1 LASKIQIDTETLI
14 CYRSAIDAPLGRV
27 TAALALRRTSIPM
40 PSKLTP
46 EQWVEARRLRAGGAS
61 YADIASRFGVR
72 DDTIC
77 RRARREGWSEP
88 AGTPAGARRRPATVS
103 AAVAGIRSRLALRLY
118 NVIEC
123 KIRMMEL
130 RMHRELQAQEGD
142 PEGGAPSAPTKDER
156 ESFAALIQSINQVTE
171 MASDPASAADGRRK
185 TANAKRG
192 VNPELT
198 ALSDDIDPDGL
209 AVASE
214 KDQYRR
220 ELAEHLGRMFA
231 KP

>member
-1 LASKIQIDTETLI
+1 VPA
-14 CYRSAIDAPLGRV
+14 RSTDPF
-27 TAALALRRTSIPM
+27 IPM
-40 PSKLTP
+40 PSKLAP
-46 EQWVEARRLRAGGAS
+46 EQWAEARRLRAGGTPF
-61 YADIASRFGVR
+61 ADIAGRFAMSEV
-72 DDTIC
+72 TIR
-77 RRARREGWSEP
+77 RRAHREGWAEP
-88 AGTPAGARRRPATVS
+88 AGAPARPRRRTATVS

-130 RMHRELQAQEGD
+130 RMQRELQDQECNPD
-142 PEGGAPSAPTKDER
+142 GAVPPVPTKDER

-171 MASDPASAADGRRK
+171 MASDPAPAADGRRR
-185 TANAKRG
+185 TANSKPG

-209 AVASE
+209 AAASE

-220 ELAEHLGRMFA
+220 ELAEHLGRMFP